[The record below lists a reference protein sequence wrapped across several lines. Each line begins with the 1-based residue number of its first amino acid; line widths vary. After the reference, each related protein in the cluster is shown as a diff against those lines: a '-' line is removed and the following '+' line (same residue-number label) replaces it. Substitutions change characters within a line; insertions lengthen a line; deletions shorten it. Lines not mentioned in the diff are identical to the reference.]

1 MRYDFITQPSE
12 KQICFLAAGINGHI
26 AKPIDIEK
34 LGAVILP
41 VLKKQESLQN
51 GKNNSING

>member
-1 MRYDFITQPSE
+1 MRYDFITQSGE
-12 KQICFLAAGINGHI
+12 KQICFLTAGINGHI